1 MNKQLFVLM
10 ITGIFVFACS
20 QNSEEKKNVNK
31 EKSTSVKTTVDKS
44 GPRKLET
51 VETSELAQLMRLMDK
66 EMQSAKIS
74 IEGGFSFH
82 DSLTFAYGNIHSASA
97 TEESMKK
104 PGFDGF
110 ATAYL
115 SQLEIFKNSGQSSQK
130 ENFNLL
136 VNSCLNCHASHC
148 PGPVNKI
155 KELKIQ
161 DSK

>member
-1 MNKQLFVLM
+1 MNKQLFILLFA
-10 ITGIFVFACS
+10 GIFVFACS
-20 QNSEEKKNVNK
+20 QNTEIKE
-31 EKSTSVKTTVDKS
+31 EKSTSTKDSVDKK

-51 VETSELAQLMRLMDK
+51 VKTSELAQLMRLMDK

-82 DSLTFAYGNIHSASA
+82 DSLTFAYGDIHSAMA

-104 PGFDGF
+104 PGFDDF
-110 ATAYL
+110 ASAYL
-115 SQLEIFKNSGQSSQK
+115 KQLEIFKNSGQPTQK

-155 KELKIQ
+155 KELKI
-161 DSK
+161 KN